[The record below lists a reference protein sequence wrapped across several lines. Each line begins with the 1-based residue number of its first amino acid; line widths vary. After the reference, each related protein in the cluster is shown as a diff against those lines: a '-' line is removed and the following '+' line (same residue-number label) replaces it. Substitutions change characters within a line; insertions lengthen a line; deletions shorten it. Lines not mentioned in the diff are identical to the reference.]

1 MIIYKYSTKDIT
13 NLINKK
19 YHSDIY
25 REYEHQDILKH
36 ITNSFN
42 NNDFKRKLVK
52 HTYYYTEEFK
62 DFCVENIDLS
72 SLPRK
77 EKPHLIECL
86 PNKNLVKLFDTVYTP
101 QSNIINLLNIFFK
114 KYNIEISKSKAQHIL
129 KKASNNLDVINVYAI
144 NYNYHNSFKKCY
156 SLNDFEQIIDI
167 FIDYYNLDKQTIKN
181 ELLTYIEYYDAKNDL
196 TVEVETH
203 D

>member
-1 MIIYKYSTKDIT
+1 MIVYKYSAKDIT
-13 NLINKK
+13 NLINQK
-19 YHSDIY
+19 YYSNIY
-25 REYEHQDILKH
+25 QEYEHQDVLKY
-36 ITNSFN
+36 ITEAFN

-52 HTYYYTEEFK
+52 HTYYYTGDFK
-62 DFCVENIDLS
+62 NFCVENIDLS

-101 QSNIINLLNIFFK
+101 QSNIINLLNILFR

-129 KKASNNLDVINVYAI
+129 KKASNSLDVINVYAI

-156 SLNDFEQIIDI
+156 SLNDFEQIVDI

-181 ELLTYIEYYDAKNDL
+181 ELLTYIKYYNSKNDL